1 MNLTLTR
8 ALSSAQ
14 GTLGTLV
21 AGDLKLRTIELPWDD
36 NVPDKSCVPAGQY
49 LLVPYI
55 SPKHGR
61 VWRLHNPELN
71 VYGQGFVPEGGRN
84 EIEIH
89 AANFAR
95 ELLGCIAV
103 GLTAFPMLD
112 GVTHQVVAAV
122 NDSDMALNDLRNL
135 LDPGEEDFLTII
147 WADSASFAV
156 AA

>member
-8 ALSSAQ
+8 SLSSAQ

-21 AGDLKLRTIELPWDD
+21 AGDLKLRTIELPWAD
-36 NVPDKSCVPAGQY
+36 NAPDKSCVPAGQY

-71 VYGQGFVPEGGRN
+71 IYGQGFAPEGGRS
-84 EIEIH
+84 EIELH

-103 GLTAFPMLD
+103 GLSAFPMID
-112 GVTHQVVAAV
+112 PVAHKVVAAV
-122 NDSDMALNDLRNL
+122 QDSDIALNDLRNL
-135 LDPGEEDFLTII
+135 LDPGEEDFLTIA
-147 WADSASFAV
+147 WEGGATPSR
-156 AA
+156 